1 MDLVL
6 ALPLLVA
13 AAFVVS
19 VLIWVGGTLMQAI
32 ELQQTTGTYAKFA
45 AQDGATDPTTGQP
58 VLQEF
63 AGALAQVVQGSLV
76 QMNEGSTVAPSS
88 LAAGDLY
95 VNIATDSTSG
105 QVTISAEYG
114 FPMPWIGG
122 VVPWSASYTFP
133 DEVQAPGT

>member
-19 VLIWVGGTLMQAI
+19 VLIWVGGTLLQAM
-32 ELQQTTGTYAKFA
+32 ELQQITGTYAKIA
-45 AQDGATDPTTGQP
+45 ALDGSMDPATGQP

-63 AGALAQVVQGSLV
+63 ADAMAQVVQGSLV

-88 LAAGDLY
+88 LAAGNLY
-95 VNIATDSTSG
+95 VNIATDSTAG
-105 QVTISAEYG
+105 QVTILAEYG
-114 FPMPWIGG
+114 FPVPLVGG

-133 DEVQAPGT
+133 DETQSPGT